1 MKFFI
6 SVVTST
12 KLSKFMRSIG
22 QGNSN
27 NSCLTSEPKEKPECF
42 QKFVLL
48 LLFFP
53 TPPPP
58 LPLVVSFILCLQEDS
73 TGIFITTGGLIPVV
87 KKTSSCPGVELKR
100 NKCLG
105 CIRFLCQAN
114 KNKGIS
120 FTGIVAA
127 LIKIDDFEDSVPL
140 FL

>member
-12 KLSKFMRSIG
+12 KPSKLMKYIG

-27 NSCLTSEPKEKPECF
+27 NSCLTSEPKDKPECF

-48 LLFFP
+48 LFFFF
-53 TPPPP
+53 PPPP
-58 LPLVVSFILCLQEDS
+58 PTPCSFFYSLPPGRQHRNFYHHWGLN
-73 TGIFITTGGLIPVV
+73 TG
-87 KKTSSCPGVELKR
+87 GVELKR